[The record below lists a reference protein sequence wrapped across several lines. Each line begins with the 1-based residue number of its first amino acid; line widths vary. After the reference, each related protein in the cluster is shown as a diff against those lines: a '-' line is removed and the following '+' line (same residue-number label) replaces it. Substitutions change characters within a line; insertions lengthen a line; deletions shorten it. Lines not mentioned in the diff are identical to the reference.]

1 MGLNRL
7 LVSTAINNNGNSQP
21 LPYFPQESQSPV
33 PRESGKSTVWGR
45 SHLSVWLL
53 LAVRELGI
61 PLMFWERM
69 RKRVEPAERLFPDQS
84 LHHQP
89 ASKQLVCSEIHLI
102 TLSATF
108 L

>member
-1 MGLNRL
+1 MEIASLFPTFHRSPSL
-7 LVSTAINNNGNSQP
+7 LCLGSLANSMV
-21 LPYFPQESQSPV
+21 L
-33 PRESGKSTVWGR
+33 GCG
-45 SHLSVWLL
+45 HLSVWLL

-61 PLMFWERM
+61 PLTFWERR

-84 LHHQP
+84 LHQQP